1 MALMQI
7 EDPLPKTPQAPSWR
21 AFFSYAFRPL
31 YLLAAVQGALF
42 VLVWAFDQGGTH
54 ALPGFLWHGHEM
66 VWGYAGAII
75 VGFLLTAVATWT
87 GRPPVQG
94 VSLAILVSLWVG
106 ARVLLLVVPNT
117 VLPGAILSVAF
128 YVFAAA
134 LFAVP
139 VAQAGNVR
147 NFVPVG
153 LVLAFGL
160 ADALFLGAIA
170 GVVKINLLAMLHTGL
185 LLVAVVIFLMGLRVI
200 PFFTARGLQKQ
211 QVGNPRGLVLIGI
224 GFPFLMALSLAFGTP
239 AWLPAALG
247 LIGATA
253 NLIALVRWWR
263 RGVTGEPMLWVLFA
277 GFGCT
282 AAGVWLYGAL
292 LVLAPHLLSGAVH
305 LIAVGGIGVLTV
317 GMMTRTA
324 LGHTGRPIAAP
335 RGMPVAFALML
346 VAAAVRVWSVFQP
359 ELRDPLVILS
369 GVCFAIALALFVIR
383 FAPWLVRPR
392 ADGR

>member
-1 MALMQI
+1 MALMQL
-7 EDPLPKTPQAPSWR
+7 EDPSLKAPQTPSWR

-31 YLLAAVQGALF
+31 YLLAAMQGALF
-42 VLVWAFDQGGTH
+42 VLVWAFDVGGTN
-54 ALPGFLWHGHEM
+54 ALPSFLWHGHEM
-66 VWGYAGAII
+66 IWGYAGAII

-94 VSLAILVSLWVG
+94 ISLAILVSLWLG
-106 ARVLLLVVPNT
+106 ARILLLAVSDTVV
-117 VLPGAILSVAF
+117 PGAILSVAF
-128 YVFAAA
+128 YMFAAA
-134 LFAVP
+134 LFAMP
-139 VAQAGNVR
+139 VVQAGNAR

-153 LVLAFGL
+153 LVLVFGL
-160 ADALFLGAIA
+160 ADALFLGAVA
-170 GVVKINLLAMLHTGL
+170 GLFEINLLAMLHTGL

-200 PFFTARGLQKQ
+200 PFFTARGLKKE
-211 QVGNPRGLVLIGI
+211 QVGTPRGLVPIAIGL
-224 GFPFLMALSLAFGTP
+224 PFLMALSLAFGTP
-239 AWLPAALG
+239 AWLPAILG
-247 LIGATA
+247 LVGATA
-253 NLIALVRWWR
+253 NLVALARWWQ
-263 RGVTGEPMLWVLFA
+263 RGVSGEPMLWVLFA

-282 AAGVWLYGAL
+282 AAGVWMYGAL
-292 LVLAPHLLSGAVH
+292 LMLAPSLLSSAVH

-346 VAAAVRVWSVFQP
+346 VAAAVRVLSVFQ
-359 ELRDPLVILS
+359 EEMRDPLVMVS
-369 GVCFAIALALFVIR
+369 GVCFAAALALFVVR